1 MPDKADHNYIKNVYQ
16 VAIDKFL
23 EEMNLIDGLYGTYVK
38 ITHMDHT
45 TRPLQ
50 VHGMTSKLIRRV
62 REIEI
67 DEIVLDGIMRAE

>member
-23 EEMNLIDGLYGTYVK
+23 KEMNLIDELYGTYAK
-38 ITHMDHT
+38 ISHMDRT

-67 DEIVLDGIMRAE
+67 DEIVLDGITS